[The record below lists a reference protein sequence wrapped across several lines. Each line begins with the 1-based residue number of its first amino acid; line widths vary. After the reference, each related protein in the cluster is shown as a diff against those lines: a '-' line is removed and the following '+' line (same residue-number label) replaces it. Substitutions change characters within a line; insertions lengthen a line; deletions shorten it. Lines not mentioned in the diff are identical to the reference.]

1 MRKPTETGSNQ
12 DVAALGQLCNKK
24 KLTAI
29 RGKNAHHT
37 QNLLSERTWEFES
50 PHPHQ
55 RFQRL
60 MRLLPNT
67 PFRAAGYARV
77 AADLDVEKIAS
88 VLPTVKKKAREMQ
101 AEGEALTGHPGPP
114 AQPTPNLVPR

>member
-1 MRKPTETGSNQ
+1 
-12 DVAALGQLCNKK
+12 
-24 KLTAI
+24 
-29 RGKNAHHT
+29 
-37 QNLLSERTWEFES
+37 
-50 PHPHQ
+50 
-55 RFQRL
+55 

-67 PFRAAGYARV
+67 PFRAAGYAGV

-88 VLPTVKKKAREMQ
+88 VLPTVKKKARAMQ

>member
-1 MRKPTETGSNQ
+1 M
-12 DVAALGQLCNKK
+12 
-24 KLTAI
+24 
-29 RGKNAHHT
+29 
-37 QNLLSERTWEFES
+37 WEFES

-67 PFRAAGYARV
+67 PFERAGYAGV

-101 AEGEALTGHPGPP
+101 PKARH
-114 AQPTPNLVPR
+114 